1 MESSQ
6 TVQGSPWK
14 PLAYKTFRWLWLASI
29 ASNIGGWMHEVGA
42 GWLMTSLSSSPL
54 HVSMIQ
60 VAAALPM
67 FFLALPAGA
76 LADIIDRRRYLLGV
90 QAWMALVALTLAIMT
105 LSGLIG
111 VTSLLLLTF
120 CLGIGTALM
129 MPAWTALTPELVDK
143 QDLSAAIVLSGV
155 GVNVARAIGPAIAG
169 VLVSLA
175 GPWLTFALNAVS
187 FCGVMVVLW
196 LWKREQH
203 PSVLPAE
210 RFLGAL
216 RVGWR
221 YARSSRALQAVL
233 IRAIAF
239 FLFASAG
246 MSMLALIVRSKLH
259 GTSGQYGLLLAC
271 VGVGAIA
278 GALLL
283 PKLRDR
289 FTSDALVGG
298 ASLVYAVNILALA
311 FVPNV
316 YALIPFMLIGG
327 VAWISV
333 LSSLQ
338 VAAQTSVPA
347 WVRARALAVYV
358 LVFYGGTAAGG
369 FLWGFI
375 ATHTSI
381 PLALAIAAFG
391 LVCGVALTRNV
402 DLPVT
407 TVEDIAPAMHWPAP
421 LLEEGMD
428 QDGGPVVVTVEYDID
443 PDKAPAFQQCM
454 RQMERERRRNGAIS
468 WALVQDS
475 GNARHW
481 LEVFVDESWL
491 EHLRHHERVTR
502 GEQKIEAVARSYQS
516 EGVEIRIRHY
526 LGHRKPSQ
534 HSTPLNETVLG

>member
-1 MESSQ
+1 MENAKTAQSSA
-6 TVQGSPWK
+6 WK

-42 GWLMTSLSSSPL
+42 GWLMTSLSASPL

-76 LADIIDRRRYLLGV
+76 LADIIDRRRYLLAV
-90 QAWMALVALTLAIMT
+90 QTWMALVALALALMT
-105 LSGLIG
+105 ISGLIG
-111 VTSLLLLTF
+111 IWSLLFLTF

-129 MPAWTALTPELVDK
+129 MPAWTALTPELVKK

-155 GVNVARAIGPAIAG
+155 GVNISRAIGPAIAG
-169 VLVSLA
+169 VLVSMA

-187 FCGVMVVLW
+187 FCAVIVVLW
-196 LWKREQH
+196 MWKREKQE
-203 PSVLPAE
+203 SVLPAE

-221 YARSSRALQAVL
+221 FARSSGPLQAVL

-246 MSMLALIVRSKLH
+246 MSMLPLIVRGKLQ
-259 GTSGQYGLLLAC
+259 GTAGQYGILLAC
-271 VGVGAIA
+271 VGIGAII

-283 PKLRDR
+283 PKIREK
-289 FTSDALVGG
+289 FSSDSLVAG
-298 ASLVYAVNILALA
+298 ASLVYALNILALA

-316 YALIPFMLIGG
+316 YVLMPFMLIGG

-338 VAAQTSVPA
+338 VAAQTSVPG

-358 LVFYGGTAAGG
+358 LVFYGGTAVGG
-369 FLWGFI
+369 FLWGSI

-391 LVCGVALTRNV
+391 LVCGVSLTKNV

-407 TVEDIAPAMHWPAP
+407 EIEDLAPSMHWPTP
-421 LLEEGMD
+421 VLDEELD
-428 QDGGPVVVTVEYDID
+428 EDSGPVVVTIEYDIA
-443 PDKAPAFQQCM
+443 PDKAAKFQRCM
-454 RQMERERRRNGAIS
+454 RKMERERRRNGALS
-468 WALVQDS
+468 WVLVQDS
-475 GNARHW
+475 SNPRHW
-481 LEVFVDESWL
+481 LEIFMDESWL
-491 EHLRHHERVTR
+491 EHLRHHQRITH
-502 GEQKIEAVARSYQS
+502 GEQRIEATARGYQT
-516 EGVEIRIRHY
+516 EGVEIRIHHY
-526 LGHRKPSQ
+526 LGDRKRAGHMP
-534 HSTPLNETVLG
+534 HLNDTVLG